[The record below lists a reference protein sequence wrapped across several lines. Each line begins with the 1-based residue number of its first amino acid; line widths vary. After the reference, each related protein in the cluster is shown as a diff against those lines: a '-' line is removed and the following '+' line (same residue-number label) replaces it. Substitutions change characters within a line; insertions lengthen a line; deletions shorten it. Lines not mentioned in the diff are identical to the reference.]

1 MMNLFEDESFLH
13 NKRNP
18 KKQFSQIA
26 KNDVSLA
33 NFFSKIKKE
42 LQARKKRKGGF
53 EEVSEVAFVSSASI
67 RELRKKFMTS
77 NEKTLFGTA
86 IIQNGTIKF
95 IDSNLTKI
103 LGYSSEEMIKSQF
116 IKYIPHNYLP
126 DLAYVY
132 KRWISGKEVP
142 SAFMTKLKTNVGILL
157 DVEISVTKINFEDK
171 PADLVIVRD
180 ISEQLRIYA
189 ALKSSEEKYRKL
201 VELAND
207 GIMIIQDNLLKYV
220 NPSLAKM
227 IGYNLDEILEMPF
240 MEFVPYNVLPEVVDH
255 YMEFSDCKNIP
266 NIYNTELERKDG
278 KIIDVELN
286 TARITYQE
294 KPSILIV
301 VRDITERKQA
311 EAKLYQV
318 KLEEER
324 YHAMLSHFINNYLQK
339 IVNQLDLLSF
349 VHKNGQT
356 LDEEAINQIGKI
368 ALCASKTIEDVNTIF
383 EVLQSPFDQQSQKKG
398 LNLLLVLEEV
408 LSCLQLSQTFS
419 CPVLIDKKN
428 LNIDLTTGKYLK
440 QVFSE
445 IFSFVLDPNKN
456 SPIIIEGFEDNS
468 HFNVVIRD
476 SNSEPIPIES
486 CAKLSGKITD
496 EWESQGHY
504 IGLSLASV
512 IMQHFGG
519 EMKIKPLENKGNE
532 FHLSF
537 PLTLCQKR

>member
-1 MMNLFEDESFLH
+1 
-13 NKRNP
+13 
-18 KKQFSQIA
+18 
-26 KNDVSLA
+26 
-33 NFFSKIKKE
+33 
-42 LQARKKRKGGF
+42 
-53 EEVSEVAFVSSASI
+53 
-67 RELRKKFMTS
+67 
-77 NEKTLFGTA
+77 
-86 IIQNGTIKF
+86 
-95 IDSNLTKI
+95 
-103 LGYSSEEMIKSQF
+103 
-116 IKYIPHNYLP
+116 
-126 DLAYVY
+126 
-132 KRWISGKEVP
+132 
-142 SAFMTKLKTNVGILL
+142 
-157 DVEISVTKINFEDK
+157 
-171 PADLVIVRD
+171 
-180 ISEQLRIYA
+180 
-189 ALKSSEEKYRKL
+189 
-201 VELAND
+201 
-207 GIMIIQDNLLKYV
+207 MIIQDTLLKYV

-227 IGYNLDEILEMPF
+227 IGYNLEEVLEMPF
-240 MEFVPYNVLPEVVDH
+240 MEFIPYNVLPEVVDH

-294 KPSILIV
+294 KPSIMIV
-301 VRDITERKQA
+301 VRDITERKKA

-349 VHKNGQT
+349 VNKNGQT

-368 ALCASKTIEDVNTIF
+368 ALCASKTIEDVNTIY
-383 EVLQSPFDQQSQKKG
+383 EVLQSPFDQQSQKKE

-408 LSCLQLSQTFS
+408 LSCLQLSQTSS
-419 CPVLIDKKN
+419 CPVVIDEKN
-428 LNIDLTTGKYLK
+428 LNIDMTTGKYFK

-445 IFSFVLDPNKN
+445 ILSFVLNSNKN
-456 SPIIIEGFEDNS
+456 SPINIGGFEENS
-468 HFNVVIRD
+468 QFNVVIRD

-486 CAKLSGKITD
+486 CVRLSGKITD

-504 IGLSLASV
+504 MGLSLASV

-519 EMKIKPLENKGNE
+519 KLKIKPLENEGNE